1 MELLAGHYQIVN
13 HLGGGGFG
21 QTFLARD
28 HHLPSRPLCVVK
40 QLKPRAT
47 DSGSLEVAK
56 RLFDREA
63 ETLYQLGHHDQIPR
77 LLAHFEQNQEFYLV
91 QEYIP
96 GETLSKELASNRQ
109 VSEAIALILLQDLLQ
124 VLAFV
129 HQRQV
134 IHRDI
139 KPANLIRR
147 NKDHRMVLI
156 DFGAVKLV
164 STQDTAFA
172 GETSVTVA
180 IGSPGYMPCEQQA
193 FHPRYSSD
201 VYAVGMVALQ
211 ALSGLH
217 PKSFPADAGS
227 GEYCCAAFGDRLSIH
242 PGLATILDR
251 MVRYD
256 HRQRYE
262 NATVALQALQAH
274 VQSIGQPLLSPSA
287 DGNTN
292 GAIASD
298 SPTEE
303 TATFGTLPVTQP
315 PLSLATQPPKTFTPA
330 PLPTPQDLSD
340 TVKKSLE
347 QLLAELIGPIATV
360 IFQAALTQVST
371 LEDLLETLVERVPLP
386 RRTQFRK
393 QAELLLQNFDNSS
406 IPTFVNSGA
415 TAATATPA
423 VTADFVKRCEQELA
437 KSVGPIAPVLVQRTL
452 TRHPHLSSTQLIE
465 SLSQHLRDPKTAESF
480 RQSLLALI

>member
-47 DSGSLEVAK
+47 DPGSLEVAK

-91 QEYIP
+91 QEYVP

-109 VSEAIALILLQDLLQ
+109 FSEAIALILLQDLLQ

-147 NKDHRMVLI
+147 NKDHRIVLI
-156 DFGAVKLV
+156 DFGAVKQV
-164 STQDTAFA
+164 STQDTGFG
-172 GETSVTVA
+172 GETSITVA

-217 PKSFPADAGS
+217 PKSFPADAES
-227 GEYCCAAFGDRLSIH
+227 GEYCCAAFGDRLSIQ
-242 PGLATILDR
+242 PGLAAILDK

-262 NATVALQALQAH
+262 NAAVALQTLQAY
-274 VQSIGQPLLSPSA
+274 VQSIGQPLLSTPAGS
-287 DGNTN
+287 DTN
-292 GAIASD
+292 GAIASHA
-298 SPTEE
+298 PVEE
-303 TATFGTLPVTQP
+303 TATFGSLPVTQP
-315 PLSLATQPPKTFTPA
+315 PLSLVTQPPATLL
-330 PLPTPQDLSD
+330 PLPLPSPQDLSD
-340 TVKKSLE
+340 TTKRALE

-360 IFQAALTQVST
+360 IFQAALTQANT
-371 LEDLLETLVERVPLP
+371 LEDLLNALVERVPLP
-386 RRTQFRK
+386 RRSQFRK

-406 IPTFVNSGA
+406 IPTFVNSGSTV
-415 TAATATPA
+415 TAAVPA
-423 VTADFVKRCEQELA
+423 VTADFVKQCEQEMA
-437 KSVGPIAPVLVQRTL
+437 KAVGPIAPVLVQRTL
-452 TRHPHLSSTQLIE
+452 SHHPHLSAPQLIE
-465 SLSQHLRDPKTAESF
+465 SLAQHLRDPKAAESF
-480 RQSLLALI
+480 RQSLLSLI